1 MNDSTPAKLLKFSV
15 ENLYGLYNHCIE
27 FSSNSENICILHG
40 PNGVGKTAL
49 LRCIDYLFSSDFGSL
64 SKVPFS
70 RINVDLDSG
79 YSVVVLRLGAVLSD
93 LASRNMNHLAKL
105 EVSIYLND
113 KSLAKHT
120 FSTPRLRSEKLNYS
134 SIYDDLTSEGN
145 MLRQRLINQL
155 NNIEVA
161 RVESGI
167 FNGEEAVTV
176 VAGGGKNKKRLGAS
190 YIKDFLKCLS
200 VHFVETNRLYRQ
212 NTNVKIS
219 NSNIASSHMV
229 LTVQE
234 CAKDLTIRIGTV
246 LKDYGVKSQLL
257 DQSFPQRFI
266 SESLSSMGV
275 EEIKDKLSLIG
286 KKLKDLRTIGLLDVD
301 SVQAFDIEALDFVDE
316 NKIEVMSLYVRD
328 SESKLRVFDSLLSR
342 VQLLLWSIE
351 TKFRN
356 KKVFL
361 SKGRGFYVKLD
372 SGDELP
378 LDALSSG
385 EQHELVLMYELL
397 FKVPA
402 GTLVLVDEPE
412 LSLHVSWQKAFLP
425 ELISIAKEVGFTAI
439 VATHSPFIVGD
450 RYDLMIA
457 LDAEQE
463 HE

>member
-1 MNDSTPAKLLKFSV
+1 MEDNMPTKLLKFSV
-15 ENLYGLYNHCIE
+15 ESLYGLYNHSIE
-27 FSSNSENICILHG
+27 FNTDENVCILHG

-49 LRCIDYLFSSDFGSL
+49 LRCINYLFEADFGAL
-64 SKVPFS
+64 SKVPF
-70 RINVDLDSG
+70 RQIKVVLDSG
-79 YSVVVLRLGAVLSD
+79 CKVNVTRLDSSVSD
-93 LASRNMNHLAKL
+93 LASRAINLSSKL
-105 EVSIYLND
+105 EVNIFQD
-113 KSLAKHT
+113 GKSLAKHT
-120 FSTPRLRSEKLNYS
+120 FSQPRMRGGRSNYTLQF
-134 SIYDDLTSEGN
+134 DDSDLEAHEFMRRRLLDNADHIMPLT
-145 MLRQRLINQL
+145 IT
-155 NNIEVA
+155 
-161 RVESGI
+161 
-167 FNGEEAVTV
+167 GEERIIHV
-176 VAGGGKNKKRLGAS
+176 GGRAKKRLGANF
-190 YIKDFLKCLS
+190 IKDFLSKIS
-200 VHFVETNRLYRQ
+200 VHFVETNRLYRP
-212 NTNVKIS
+212 NVDMKLSNSGVIS
-219 NSNIASSHMV
+219 NQMV

-234 CAKDLTIRIGTV
+234 CAKDLTVRIGAV

-266 SESLSSMGV
+266 SESSSSMGV

-286 KKLKDLRTIGLLDVD
+286 KKLKDLRAIGLLDVD

-328 SESKLRVFDSLLSR
+328 SESKLKAFDGLLSR
-342 VQLLLWSIE
+342 VQLLLGSMK

-356 KKVFL
+356 KRVFL
-361 SKGRGFYVKLD
+361 SRTRGFYVKLD

-425 ELISIAKEVGFTAI
+425 ELISIAKEAKFTAI

-450 RYDLMIA
+450 RHDLMIA
-457 LDAEQE
+457 LDAEQD